1 MRVKLFFNEI
11 KFEKKKKQNNF
22 MCVLIK
28 KKFRINFN

>member
-11 KFEKKKKQNNF
+11 KFEKKKKQKNF